1 MVVRLSSGQT
11 ERAQQLSIAMNEITA
26 AIRLARTDESASPH
40 MIKQLLDKYC
50 EAEAELRSLIPRSI
64 RPLS

>member
-1 MVVRLSSGQT
+1 MVVRLSAGQT
-11 ERAQQLSIAMNEITA
+11 KRAEQLSVTMSQITA
-26 AIRLARTDESASPH
+26 AIRLARSDQSTSPH

-50 EAEAELRSLIPRSI
+50 EAEAELRSLIPRPI

>member
-1 MVVRLSSGQT
+1 MVVRLSAGQT
-11 ERAQQLSIAMNEITA
+11 KRAEQLSVTMSQITA
-26 AIRLARTDESASPH
+26 AIRLARSDHSTSPQ

-50 EAEAELRSLIPRSI
+50 ETEAELRSLIPRPI

>member
-1 MVVRLSSGQT
+1 MVVRLSAGQT
-11 ERAQQLSIAMNEITA
+11 KRAEQLSVTMNQVTA
-26 AIRLARTDESASPH
+26 AIRLARCDPSTSPQ